1 MTRTLAII
9 AAAMALSAAPALAG
23 PGYSLDK
30 GGKCH
35 DAHGKF
41 AKATFCSAA
50 PGHLYKLD
58 KKGAC
63 HDEKGKFAKK
73 ELCH

>member
-1 MTRTLAII
+1 MTKTFAII

-41 AKATFCSAA
+41 AKATFCAD
-50 PGHLYKLD
+50 GHHAYKQD

-63 HDEKGKFAKK
+63 HDEHGKFAKK